1 MNMLTVTAHGCP
13 NSFARRVQV
22 DPTIAVDLLREC
34 RDLTAVYRAHEH
46 VSYESLLAAVGNLS
60 RYVGILEKLHNLNAA
75 E

>member
-1 MNMLTVTAHGCP
+1 MNTLIVTANGCP

-34 RDLTAVYRAHEH
+34 RVLTAVYRANEH

-60 RYVGILEKLHNLNAA
+60 RYVGVLEKLHRLDAA